1 MERIKQALDRARQ
14 ERQSEQATSGSNT
27 VAAVATDSG
36 STQTRTVNIDVS
48 VLRENRIMTAA
59 DRGPYIDAYKILRTQ
74 LLQKFSDNKWN
85 ALAVTSTSPGEGK
98 TLTAINLAICI
109 AMEVD
114 YSVLLVEA
122 NLLHPNMHEFF
133 GLPQQKGLSE
143 FLLGE
148 AELPELLF
156 RPSILEHLVVLP
168 GGRAL
173 PNSSEMLNS
182 PRTRLLVEELRNK
195 YPKRIIVFD
204 LPPVLATADAVAF
217 VPYVDAALLVI
228 EEGKTNQQ
236 DLWQAVELLE
246 RTEIIGTVLNKVT
259 TSS

>member
-14 ERQSEQATSGSNT
+14 ERQSGQAAPRSNT
-27 VAAVATDSG
+27 VAPVATDSG
-36 STQTRTVNIDVS
+36 LAQTRIVNVDAA
-48 VLRENRIMTAA
+48 VLHDNRIMTAT

-98 TLTAINLAICI
+98 TLTAINLAVCI

-143 FLLGE
+143 FMLDE
-148 AELPELLF
+148 AELPELLI
-156 RPSILEHLVVLP
+156 RPSNLEHVVVLP
-168 GGRAL
+168 GGRPLA
-173 PNSSEMLNS
+173 NSAEMLNS
-182 PRTRLLVEELRNK
+182 PRTRQLVEELKNR

-228 EEGKTNQQ
+228 EDGKNSQQ
-236 DLWQAVELLE
+236 DLWQAVELLR
-246 RTEIIGTVLNKVT
+246 RTEIIGTVLNKAG

>member
-14 ERQSEQATSGSNT
+14 ERQSEQAVPGSNT
-27 VAAVATDSG
+27 VAAVATDGG
-36 STQTRTVNIDVS
+36 SIQTRIVNVDVS

-98 TLTAINLAICI
+98 TLTAINLAVCI

-133 GLPQQKGLSE
+133 GLPRQKGLSE
-143 FLLGE
+143 FMLDE
-148 AELPELLF
+148 AELPELLI
-156 RPSILEHLVVLP
+156 RPSNLEHVVVLP
-168 GGRAL
+168 GGRPL
-173 PNSSEMLNS
+173 PNSAEMLNS
-182 PRTRLLVEELRNK
+182 PRTRQLVEELKNR

-228 EEGKTNQQ
+228 EDGKTSAQ
-236 DLWQAVELLE
+236 DLWQAVELLK
-246 RTEIIGTVLNKVT
+246 RTEIIGTVLNKVAI
-259 TSS
+259 SS